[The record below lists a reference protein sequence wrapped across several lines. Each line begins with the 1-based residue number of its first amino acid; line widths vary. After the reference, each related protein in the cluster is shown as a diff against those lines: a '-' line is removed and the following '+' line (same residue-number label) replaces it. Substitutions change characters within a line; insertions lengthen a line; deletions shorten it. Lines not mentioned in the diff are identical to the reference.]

1 MMKIRDFNRK
11 AKATWRMMPKWAKVS
26 DAIISITIIG
36 GIIYGI
42 CV

>member
-1 MMKIRDFNRK
+1 MKIRDFNRK
-11 AKATWRMMPKWAKVS
+11 AKATWRVMPTWAKIS
-26 DAIISITIIG
+26 DVIISITLIG